1 MLADNRGDVD
11 ARVLEL
17 ARAGRN
23 RDACALLTKAY
34 GAEVLG
40 ACVSKMGDRESAEDA
55 AQDALAR
62 ALVALPAYRG
72 TGGLRTW
79 IHRIAANRCI
89 DLIRSRKSRNQRV
102 FDGVEIGS
110 LAAPPEPMPNEIAE
124 ARVVHS
130 HRVTVV
136 RSCLDRV
143 KEPDRTWVELHYT
156 HGVPYD
162 DIADDAGL
170 SRAAVKQRIWRAMK
184 RVRAL
189 LEASG
194 AAEGRVS

>member
-1 MLADNRGDVD
+1 MLADNRGDID
-11 ARVLEL
+11 SRILEL
-17 ARAGRN
+17 ARAGRS
-23 RDACALLTKAY
+23 RDACALLTKTY

-40 ACVSKMGDRESAEDA
+40 ACVSRMGDRESAEDA
-55 AQDALAR
+55 AQDSLAR

-110 LAAPPEPMPNEIAE
+110 LAGPPEPMPSDVTE
-124 ARVVHS
+124 AKAVHS
-130 HRVTVV
+130 RRLSVV
-136 RSCLDRV
+136 RSCLARV

-162 DIADDAGL
+162 DIADEAGL

-189 LEASG
+189 LETSG
-194 AAEGRVS
+194 AAEGLMS